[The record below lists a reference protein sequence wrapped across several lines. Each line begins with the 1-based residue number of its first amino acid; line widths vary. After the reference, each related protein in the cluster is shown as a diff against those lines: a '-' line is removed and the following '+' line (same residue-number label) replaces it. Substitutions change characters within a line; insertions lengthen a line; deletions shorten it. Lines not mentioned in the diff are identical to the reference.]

1 MFTSHAKGRW
11 VGQRVFAV
19 MAAEF
24 PAVCTADYLVV
35 GASASNRL
43 RLNGRAATDAD
54 IFAQGD
60 KLEHVVI
67 REEPSVPDTPLA
79 ILHDADGFA
88 ALGKPA
94 GIPVHHAGRYRRN
107 TVVEILQAERPGLL
121 PPTSGKGGLHVVHR
135 IDQHTSGVLLLAR
148 SAERARELAALLHE
162 GAVSKAYVARV
173 RGVLPTGWTADA
185 RAPIRVASADG
196 ATSCDCHPDGK
207 PAHTALRA
215 LATDAASRTSLV
227 LATPS
232 TGRTHQITPHL
243 RHLGHPIDGDPLYD
257 DGGDGGGEA
266 AADAPPHKRA
276 RAAADAEEGEKMWLH
291 AWRYSCAGA
300 VEFCIDAP
308 LPEWATAP
316 FGPVELPAP
325 PVLRA
330 APAPAPAPALRRRR
344 PHRRRRPRRRLLRPP
359 RRIARSRRRRARGC
373 SPSAR
378 PPTAPRTTLCGRA
391 CAAARADGVR
401 RRVDGDGAARA
412 GVGRG

>member
-1 MFTSHAKGRW
+1 MSDRAAWYSLRGGRRHVVPYEHVFTSHAKGRW

-24 PAVCTADYLVV
+24 PAVCTADYLVS
-35 GASASNRL
+35 AAASNRL
-43 RLNGRAATDAD
+43 RINGRAATDAD

-79 ILHDADGFA
+79 ILHDADGFV

-121 PPTSGKGGLHVVHR
+121 PPPTSGKGGLHVVHR

-173 RGVLPTGWTADA
+173 RGVLPAGWAADA

-215 LATDAASRTSLV
+215 LAADAASRTSLV

-232 TGRTHQITPHL
+232 TGRTHQIRLHL

-291 AWRYSCAGA
+291 AGGIR
-300 VEFCIDAP
+300 
-308 LPEWATAP
+308 
-316 FGPVELPAP
+316 
-325 PVLRA
+325 
-330 APAPAPAPALRRRR
+330 APAPSSSASTRRCPSGRRRR
-344 PHRRRRPRRRLLRPP
+344 LGP
-359 RRIARSRRRRARGC
+359 
-373 SPSAR
+373 
-378 PPTAPRTTLCGRA
+378 
-391 CAAARADGVR
+391 
-401 RRVDGDGAARA
+401 
-412 GVGRG
+412 